1 MPIEITVPR
10 LGWTMEEGTFVGWLK
25 QDGEPVR
32 SGEPLF
38 TLDGD
43 KALQDVEAIDSG
55 ILRIPPDGPKPGS
68 TVRVGAL
75 LGFLMTGNEARKPWE
90 PAAPLAAEIPA
101 PSPKPLA
108 VPSLALAPESIQ
120 PSRPAQRFAVTPRAL
135 RAAVERSIDW
145 AGVRGTG
152 RGGRI
157 RERDILAA
165 ASLPERPEII
175 QASSARVVITDWTF
189 PDLAVEEGILKPLGH
204 EVVSR
209 QCKTEADLISLVAD
223 ADCVITQFGRLS
235 ATVVAAMAKARA
247 IIRYGIGVDNVDLE
261 AARGRGIPVC
271 NVPDYCIDEVA
282 DQTLA
287 FILAA
292 TRQVVPH
299 TNRVR
304 DGQWGLAVPLAKM
317 QALRDLTVGLVG
329 LGRIGR
335 EVVRRLA
342 PFKCQLLAFD
352 PVVSAADVER
362 AGARPVASFDEL
374 LEKCDVLTL
383 HCPSTPQT
391 RRLVN
396 STALARLKP
405 GAILINVARGDL
417 VDTAAL
423 VEALQSGHLAAAAL
437 DVCDPEPIP
446 GDHPLLKLPGVI
458 LAPHIASTSPRAVR
472 KLRETV
478 ARLAASAAR
487 GELPSNV
494 VNGVSVPRLL
504 P

>member
-1 MPIEITVPR
+1 
-10 LGWTMEEGTFVGWLK
+10 MEEGTFVGWLK
-25 QDGEPVR
+25 KDGEPVR
-32 SGEPLF
+32 SGEVLF

-43 KALQDVEAIDSG
+43 KALQDIEATDSG
-55 ILRIPPDGPKPGS
+55 ILRIPPNAPKPGS

-75 LGFLMTGNEARKPWE
+75 LGYLMTGSEALIPRE
-90 PAAPLAAEIPA
+90 PVAPFAVELPPPGPSAKPA
-101 PSPKPLA
+101 PA
-108 VPSLALAPESIQ
+108 PSLALPRETLP
-120 PSRPAQRFAVTPRAL
+120 PSRPSERVAVTPRAL
-135 RAAVERSIDW
+135 RMAVERNIDW
-145 AGVRGTG
+145 ARIRGTG

-165 ASLPERPEII
+165 AASLPDRSRTLGVPP
-175 QASSARVVITDWTF
+175 ARIVITDWTF
-189 PDLAVEEGILKPLGH
+189 PDLAIEEGILKPLGH

-209 QCKTEADLISLVAD
+209 QCKTEADLIALVAD
-223 ADCVITQFGRLS
+223 AECVITQFARLN
-235 ATVVAAMAKARA
+235 AAVIAAMAKARA
-247 IIRYGIGVDNVDLE
+247 IVRYGIGVDNVDLE
-261 AARGRGIPVC
+261 AARFRGIPVC

-304 DGQWGLAVPLAKM
+304 DGQWGLAVPLEKM
-317 QALRDLTVGLVG
+317 KALRDLTVGLVG
-329 LGRIGR
+329 MGRIGR

-342 PFKCQLLAFD
+342 PFKCQVLAFD
-352 PVVSAADVER
+352 PAVSAVEVER
-362 AGARPVASFDEL
+362 AGARPMASFEAL
-374 LEKCDVLTL
+374 LERCDVLSL

-391 RRLVN
+391 RQLVN
-396 STALARLKP
+396 SAALARLKP

-423 VEALQSGHLAAAAL
+423 VAALESGHLAVVAL

-446 GDHPLLKLPGVI
+446 RDHALLKLPGVI
-458 LAPHIASTSPRAVR
+458 LAPHIASVSPTAVR

-478 ARLAASAAR
+478 ATLAATAAR
-487 GELPSNV
+487 GELPANV
-494 VNGVSVPRLL
+494 VNGVSAPR
-504 P
+504 PVA